1 MKTLDEIVKRYYP
14 SLVTNEL
21 VDVQPLDRPTGEI
34 FTIRFNKKQEEIE
47 IDFRPPEKEEC
58 SK

>member
-21 VDVQPLDRPTGEI
+21 VDVQPLDRLTSEI
-34 FTIRFNKKQEEIE
+34 FTFRFNEKQEEIE

>member
-14 SLVTNEL
+14 NLVANEL
-21 VDVQPLDRPTGEI
+21 VDIQPLNGSTGEI
-34 FTIRFNKKQEEIE
+34 FKFRFNEKQEEIE
-47 IDFRPPEKEEC
+47 IDFRPPEKEES

>member
-34 FTIRFNKKQEEIE
+34 FTFRFNEKREEIE

>member
-34 FTIRFNKKQEEIE
+34 FTFRFNEKQEEIE
-47 IDFRPPEKEEC
+47 IDFRPPEKEEW

>member
-1 MKTLDEIVKRYYP
+1 MKTLNEIVKRYYP
-14 SLVTNEL
+14 DLVANEL
-21 VDVQPLDRPTGEI
+21 VDIQPLNRPTSEI
-34 FTIRFNKKQEEIE
+34 FTFRFNEKQEEIE

>member
-1 MKTLDEIVKRYYP
+1 MKTLDEIVKIYYP

-21 VDVQPLDRPTGEI
+21 VDVQPLDRLTSEI
-34 FTIRFNKKQEEIE
+34 FTFRFNEKQEEIE

>member
-1 MKTLDEIVKRYYP
+1 MKTLDEIVKIYYP

-21 VDVQPLDRPTGEI
+21 VDVQPLDRPTSEI
-34 FTIRFNKKQEEIE
+34 FTFRFNEMQEEIE
-47 IDFRPPEKEEC
+47 IDFRPPEKEES

>member
-14 SLVTNEL
+14 DLVANEL
-21 VDVQPLDRPTGEI
+21 VDVQPLDRLTGEI
-34 FTIRFNKKQEEIE
+34 FTFRFNEKQEEIE
-47 IDFRPPEKEEC
+47 IDFRPPEKEES

>member
-1 MKTLDEIVKRYYP
+1 MKTLDKIVKEYYP
-14 SLVTNEL
+14 SLITNKL
-21 VDVQPLDRPTGEI
+21 VDVQPIDRLTSEI
-34 FTIRFNKKQEEIE
+34 FTFRFNEKQEEIE

>member
-21 VDVQPLDRPTGEI
+21 VDVQLLDRLTSEI
-34 FTIRFNKKQEEIE
+34 FTFRFNEKQEEIE
-47 IDFRPPEKEEC
+47 IDFRPPEKEKC

>member
-1 MKTLDEIVKRYYP
+1 MKTLDEIVKIYYP

-21 VDVQPLDRPTGEI
+21 VDVQPLDRPTGES
-34 FTIRFNKKQEEIE
+34 FTFRFNEKQEEIE

>member
-1 MKTLDEIVKRYYP
+1 MKKLDEIVKRYYP
-14 SLVTNEL
+14 DLVANEL
-21 VDVQPLDRPTGEI
+21 VSVQPLNSPTSEI
-34 FTIRFNKKQEEIE
+34 FKFVFNEKQEEIE